1 MTAAAGAWGSD
12 LAMVLG
18 PDGAWDMDPGG
29 GSVAGVELVTQRAGR
44 RITTVRGSCRAQPHR
59 GLDVRSWLRS
69 GVLTSTPARI
79 QSELRAEL
87 LADPAITRADV
98 GVQWDAATSTLT
110 LTMRLTI
117 GDSAQALVFRLT
129 PSTIKI
135 LVNGLPPSW
144 AA

>member
-117 GDSAQALVFRLT
+117 GDSVQALVFRLT
-129 PSTIKI
+129 PSTIEI

>member
-1 MTAAAGAWGSD
+1 M
-12 LAMVLG
+12 
-18 PDGAWDMDPGG
+18 
-29 GSVAGVELVTQRAGR
+29 QRAGR

-59 GLDVRSWLRS
+59 GLDVQSWLRS
-69 GVLTSTPARI
+69 GVLTAPRRH
-79 QSELRAEL
+79 QSKLRAEL

-117 GDSAQALVFRLT
+117 GDSVQALVFRLT
-129 PSTIKI
+129 RAPIKI

>member
-18 PDGAWDMDPGG
+18 SDGAWDMDPGG

-117 GDSAQALVFRLT
+117 GDVAETR
-129 PSTIKI
+129 
-135 LVNGLPPSW
+135 
-144 AA
+144 

>member
-18 PDGAWDMDPGG
+18 SDGAWDMDPGG
-29 GSVAGVELVTQRAGR
+29 GSVAGVELVVQRAGR

-117 GDSAQALVFRLT
+117 GDSVQALVFRLT
-129 PSTIKI
+129 PSTINI